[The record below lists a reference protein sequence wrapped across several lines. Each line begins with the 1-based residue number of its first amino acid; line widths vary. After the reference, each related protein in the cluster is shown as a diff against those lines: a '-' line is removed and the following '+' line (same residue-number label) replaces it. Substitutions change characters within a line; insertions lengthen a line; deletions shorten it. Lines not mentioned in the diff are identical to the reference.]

1 MSWLLVVQPDPVQ
14 AGVLRDA
21 LRGQVAEDILVAESL
36 DVALAEIDQRI
47 PDVILLPTLLPA
59 AVEDY
64 LIAYLGAIPSVSHVQ
79 ILGLPRL
86 ERSTSQVSRR
96 TWSWFPWRRRVEA
109 QAVGTPVCDP
119 AVFARDVIDYLA
131 NARALKKELD
141 LYSGA
146 ATLDEGA
153 NRRSEPRYASA
164 EVPWISLVRFGGEQ
178 VALIN
183 VSSRGALLRMHSRPD
198 YRFLKR
204 TDQHVRERSRLTVE
218 LAPDGEVHAMGRVI
232 RCVPLTSTGA
242 EYEIAFSFD
251 HSVGLHL
258 PASDALA
265 VVP

>member
-64 LIAYLGAIPSVSHVQ
+64 LIAYLGAIPSASHVQ

-131 NARALKKELD
+131 NARALKKGARSLQRGGDAGRGSESPERASLCERRGAVD
-141 LYSGA
+141 FAGAFRGRAGGPHQRLVERGA
-146 ATLDEGA
+146 AA
-153 NRRSEPRYASA
+153 N
-164 EVPWISLVRFGGEQ
+164 
-178 VALIN
+178 ALT
-183 VSSRGALLRMHSRPD
+183 P
-198 YRFLKR
+198 
-204 TDQHVRERSRLTVE
+204 
-218 LAPDGEVHAMGRVI
+218 
-232 RCVPLTSTGA
+232 
-242 EYEIAFSFD
+242 
-251 HSVGLHL
+251 
-258 PASDALA
+258 
-265 VVP
+265 